1 MTGAGG
7 GFLLSARRAMTHAGY
22 VVVTVQ
28 ASTACVLF
36 RGTR

>member
-7 GFLLSARRAMTHAGY
+7 GFLLSARRAMTNAGY
-22 VVVTVQ
+22 AVETVR
-28 ASTACVLF
+28 ASTAYVLF